1 MTNATINVKANQFQ
15 AMLHADGM
23 TGLDGQLTTLSL
35 RSKDGRM
42 SLLVPPQMFPFIA
55 KGDVVFVSMTVVKPQ
70 LEIEQEP
77 SSSLIMP
84 GKQG

>member
-23 TGLDGQLTTLSL
+23 TGPDGELTTLSL
-35 RSKDGRM
+35 RAKDGRM
-42 SLLVPPQMFPFIA
+42 CLLVPPQMFPFIRR
-55 KGDVVFVSMTVVKPQ
+55 GDAVFVSMTVVKPQ

-77 SSSLIMP
+77 ASPIIIP
-84 GKQG
+84 GKQR